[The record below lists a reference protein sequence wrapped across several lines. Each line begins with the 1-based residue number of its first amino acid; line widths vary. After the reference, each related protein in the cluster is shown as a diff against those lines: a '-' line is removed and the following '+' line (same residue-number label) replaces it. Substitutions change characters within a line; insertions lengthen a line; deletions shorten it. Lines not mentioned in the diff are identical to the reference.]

1 MKHQGICYFDE
12 RSPKKWESN
21 QNEVFPELEVINPL
35 LRLKLAK
42 VVNRILLL
50 LRLSL
55 VNALLYIVYAYAEDT
70 QIQRT

>member
-1 MKHQGICYFDE
+1 MKDLQ
-12 RSPKKWESN
+12 KKWESN
-21 QNEVFPELEVINPL
+21 QNEVFPELEVINLL